1 LKEEIKMQEM
11 TMDEVEQ
18 VSGGE
23 KGVPHSD
30 YYYSTPGADFF
41 RNWFNGMGYP
51 WH

>member
-1 LKEEIKMQEM
+1 MQEM

-30 YYYSTPGADFF
+30 YYYSTPRDDFY
-41 RNWFNGMGYP
+41 RQWFNCPCYP
-51 WH
+51 WS